1 MRRVSF
7 AADGYS
13 DYEPGLLLRVP
24 QVQSGLARP
33 LGRGQVDTTEGEAMT
48 QGDTSTSI
56 TSHDRARRVVSR
68 QTEGSVWLRYVP
80 RPTRADKSVRT
91 DIGSQKMKETP

>member
-1 MRRVSF
+1 
-7 AADGYS
+7 
-13 DYEPGLLLRVP
+13 
-24 QVQSGLARP
+24 
-33 LGRGQVDTTEGEAMT
+33 MT

-56 TSHDRARRVVSR
+56 TSHDRARRVASR

-80 RPTRADKSVRT
+80 RPPRADEHVRT